1 MRKIPKETFLKL
13 PEEKKNKIILA
24 AKKEFARV
32 SLEQV
37 SIKNIV
43 EEAEIARGSFYQYFE
58 DKEDL
63 LGFILSN
70 HLEEMNKKMIENIEE
85 ANGDIF
91 EFFILIYDSMVDN
104 CSQNKDMEFYKK
116 IFENIKTSEDY
127 LFSNN
132 IIRGKPIKI
141 KDLIEKINTSNLRAE
156 TKEDVEIIEKIL
168 FAVTNKA
175 IVMRF
180 KYESKEKAREDY
192 LKQIEF
198 LKYGIL
204 KDNVHLGTGPKR
216 TKMS

>member
-43 EEAEIARGSFYQYFE
+43 EDAEIARGSFYQYFE

-63 LGFILSN
+63 LGFILSK
-70 HLEEMNKKMIENIEE
+70 HFEEMNKKMIEDLKE

-91 EFFILIYDSMVDN
+91 EFFISIYDFMVDN
-104 CSQNKDMEFYKK
+104 CLQNKDMKFYKK

-132 IIRGKPIKI
+132 IIKNRPIQI
-141 KDLIEKINTSNLRAE
+141 KDCIEKINTSNLRAE
-156 TKEDVEIIEKIL
+156 TKKDVEIIEKIL

-180 KYESKEKAREDY
+180 KYESKEEAREDY

-204 KDNVHLGTGPKR
+204 KK
-216 TKMS
+216 